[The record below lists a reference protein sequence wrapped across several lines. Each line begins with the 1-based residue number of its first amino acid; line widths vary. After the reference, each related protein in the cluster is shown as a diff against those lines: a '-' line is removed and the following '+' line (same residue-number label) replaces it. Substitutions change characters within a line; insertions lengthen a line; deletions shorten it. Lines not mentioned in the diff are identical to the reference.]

1 MVVWALPLLT
11 TKLSPH
17 CLTPALD
24 VRGIRS
30 LVEFGNQGRP
40 LVHPVLYRRDGPREA
55 SPKAIS
61 ERTSYHGI

>member
-1 MVVWALPLLT
+1 ME
-11 TKLSPH
+11 LSPH
-17 CLTPALD
+17 RLTPALL

-30 LVEFGNQGRP
+30 LVGFGSLERP
-40 LVHPVLYRRDGPREA
+40 LVHPVLYHRDGPREA